1 VAGWGI
7 NSSSANS
14 TQQSPTSSS
23 NDARSRNFPPSSSSP
38 LYQPSHVKLPHLNGD
53 AASSPV
59 GRRKRP
65 EGGREDS
72 KPTISSSTGASSP
85 STTLGTPRFGQQHQ
99 PTGVGPSRRR
109 VPNTKS
115 TSRPQRSGASRLN
128 DLYREAN
135 AGMTMIQCPL
145 CSRSFAQEVIEFHA
159 ANCEGRPPS
168 PPTTYAERDTTDD
181 IQVLEPVPNSQA
193 GGNESL
199 LDSFVVIAND
209 KEVTDVLARKRKGG
223 ARSSGESNSS
233 DNNNVPN
240 VKCSSRAKAV
250 SDVECPICNQSY
262 AQSVIE
268 EHAANCGDEV
278 YV

>member
-1 VAGWGI
+1 MFYTFVI
-7 NSSSANS
+7 
-14 TQQSPTSSS
+14 
-23 NDARSRNFPPSSSSP
+23 
-38 LYQPSHVKLPHLNGD
+38 
-53 AASSPV
+53 
-59 GRRKRP
+59 
-65 EGGREDS
+65 
-72 KPTISSSTGASSP
+72 
-85 STTLGTPRFGQQHQ
+85 
-99 PTGVGPSRRR
+99 
-109 VPNTKS
+109 
-115 TSRPQRSGASRLN
+115 GASRLN

-233 DNNNVPN
+233 DNNNLPN
-240 VKCSSRAKAV
+240 VKCSSRVKAV